1 MKVTTLALA
10 GLGLFALSRV
20 TLRSTGATRWERTR
34 ALPGDDVVP
43 DAGGSWTMA
52 TTIDAPPPAV
62 WRWLVQIGSDR
73 AGFYSFDR
81 LDNAGRPSVE
91 EIRPEWQALALGD
104 RLASTPSGRTW
115 FVVSEIEPERA
126 LVLRA
131 SIDAK
136 ERRSYDPAE
145 GRPRFFVDSSWSFV
159 LEPLASRTRLLV
171 RTKSAARPV
180 VLARLANVLFFDP
193 AHWIMQTRQLIRIRH
208 LAETG
213 ELVHSG

>member
-1 MKVTTLALA
+1 MKATTLALA

-34 ALPGDDVVP
+34 ALPGDDAVP
-43 DAGGSWTMA
+43 GAGEAWTMA
-52 TTIDAPPPAV
+52 TTIDAPPAAV

-91 EIRPEWQALALGD
+91 EIRPEWQTLALGD

-115 FVVSEIEPERA
+115 FVVSEIEPERS

-145 GRPRFFVDSSWSFV
+145 ERPRFFVDSSWSFV

-171 RTKSAARPV
+171 RTRSAARPA

-213 ELVHSG
+213 ELVHST

>member
-1 MKVTTLALA
+1 MKATTLALA

-34 ALPGDDVVP
+34 ALPGDDAVP
-43 DAGGSWTMA
+43 GAGDAWTMA
-52 TTIDAPPPAV
+52 TTIDAPPSAV

-115 FVVSEIEPERA
+115 FVVSEIEPERS

-145 GRPRFFVDSSWSFV
+145 ERPRFFVDSSWSFV

-171 RTKSAARPV
+171 RTRSAARPV

-213 ELVHSG
+213 ELVHST

>member
-1 MKVTTLALA
+1 MKVRTLALA
-10 GLGLFALSRV
+10 ALGVFALSRV
-20 TLRSTGATRWERTR
+20 TLRNTGATRWERNR

-43 DAGGSWTMA
+43 GAGGAWTMA
-52 TTIDAPPPAV
+52 TTVDAPPDAV
-62 WRWLVQIGSDR
+62 WQWLVQIGSDR

-91 EIRPEWQALALGD
+91 EIRPEWQTLAVGD

-115 FVVSEIEPERA
+115 FVVSELEPERS

-131 SIDAK
+131 SIDPCA
-136 ERRSYDPAE
+136 RRSFDPAGE
-145 GRPRFFVDSSWSFV
+145 RPPFFIDSSWAFV

-171 RTKSAARPV
+171 RTKSAARPAL
-180 VLARLANVLFFDP
+180 LARFANVLFFDP

-208 LAETG
+208 LAETAD
-213 ELVHSG
+213 LARSG

>member
-43 DAGGSWTMA
+43 GAGGSWTMA
-52 TTIDAPPPAV
+52 TTVDAPPEAV

-91 EIRPEWQALALGD
+91 EIRPEWQSLALGD
-104 RLASTPSGRTW
+104 HLASTPSGRTW
-115 FVVSEIEPERA
+115 FVVSDLEPERS

-136 ERRSYDPAE
+136 KRRSYDPAE
-145 GRPRFFVDSSWSFV
+145 GRPSCFVDSSWSFV

-171 RTKSAARPV
+171 RTRSAARPV

-193 AHWIMQTRQLIRIRH
+193 AHWIMQTRQLVRIRH

-213 ELVHSG
+213 ELAHST